1 MATMDTIPVPATT
14 TTGSSPARP
23 SWLRSNWGLLL
34 AVVALM
40 GIIFLPTPEGL
51 SVAGQRMLAVL
62 IFAVIVWMTEALD
75 YAVSAVVISH
85 ADGLSSWSVA

>member
-40 GIIFLPTPEGL
+40 WGIFLPTPAEWIT
-51 SVAGQRMLAVL
+51 GQ
-62 IFAVIVWMTEALD
+62 
-75 YAVSAVVISH
+75 SC
-85 ADGLSSWSVA
+85 